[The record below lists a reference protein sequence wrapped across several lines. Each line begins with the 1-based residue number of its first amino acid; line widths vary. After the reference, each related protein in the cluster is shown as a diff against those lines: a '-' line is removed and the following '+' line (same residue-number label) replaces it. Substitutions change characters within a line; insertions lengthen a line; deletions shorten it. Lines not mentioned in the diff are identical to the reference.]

1 MAARGVFFLGDQ
13 PQQSMHGALEI
24 SNLGV
29 SFNLG
34 RTDENRVLQ
43 GFELSVQP
51 GEVVG
56 LVGES
61 GSGKTVLALSILG
74 LLPLTAT
81 VFSGS
86 IEWNGR
92 NLLALQASELRTVRG
107 KEIAMIFQDPQACLN
122 PVFSVGTQLMWLLRM
137 HRGLRGKAARAEAI
151 ALLEAV
157 QLRDPQRCF
166 AAYAHHLSG
175 GMAQRVMIAMALA
188 CKPALLIADEPT
200 SALDVTTQAEILQ
213 LILRAKRETGM
224 SLLLISHDL
233 ALVARLADRVAVLNN
248 GCVIEC
254 GLAADVLRY
263 PRHPY
268 TQRLVE
274 AARLH
279 SLDGSRVADTT

>member
-1 MAARGVFFLGDQ
+1 MAGTRVLFLGDQ

-34 RTDENRVLQ
+34 GTDENRVLQ